1 MILFVIFSLI
11 DVSEV
16 RLKVSLETAPA
27 QRPHGILGVWS
38 PILSAVGN
46 AFKIQVH
53 LRRVMHRDRFIRK
66 SSILPAIGN
75 RIWRDLIHNP
85 LHLIFSV
92 DVLGMT
98 SSTLASLS
106 KGFAELSTDG
116 QFMQLRAKQVH
127 FLL

>member
-1 MILFVIFSLI
+1 
-11 DVSEV
+11 
-16 RLKVSLETAPA
+16 
-27 QRPHGILGVWS
+27 
-38 PILSAVGN
+38 
-46 AFKIQVH
+46 
-53 LRRVMHRDRFIRK
+53 MHRDRFIRK

-106 KGFAELSTDG
+106 RGFAELSTDG
-116 QFMQLRAKQVH
+116 QFLQLRAKQVH
-127 FLL
+127 LSRYKMELIALAFCLKEVSKCIRFGRGGSLV

>member
-1 MILFVIFSLI
+1 M
-11 DVSEV
+11 
-16 RLKVSLETAPA
+16 PA
-27 QRPHGILGVWS
+27 V
-38 PILSAVGN
+38 
-46 AFKIQVH
+46 
-53 LRRVMHRDRFIRK
+53 
-66 SSILPAIGN
+66 GN

-116 QFMQLRAKQVH
+116 QFLQLRSKQVISLGFFIH
-127 FLL
+127 RCYLSSPRYK

>member
-1 MILFVIFSLI
+1 
-11 DVSEV
+11 
-16 RLKVSLETAPA
+16 
-27 QRPHGILGVWS
+27 
-38 PILSAVGN
+38 
-46 AFKIQVH
+46 
-53 LRRVMHRDRFIRK
+53 MHRDRFIRK

-106 KGFAELSTDG
+106 KGFAALSTDG
-116 QFMQLRAKQVH
+116 QFLQLREKQVH
-127 FLL
+127 ISCTKIEMFTLVVCLKEG

>member
-1 MILFVIFSLI
+1 
-11 DVSEV
+11 
-16 RLKVSLETAPA
+16 
-27 QRPHGILGVWS
+27 
-38 PILSAVGN
+38 
-46 AFKIQVH
+46 
-53 LRRVMHRDRFIRK
+53 MHRDRFIRK

-116 QFMQLRAKQVH
+116 QFLQLRAKQVH
-127 FLL
+127 LSCYNIELITFAVCLEEV